1 MDENINLNIVNK
13 MILEDMQSYLPDDIL
28 VKVDRASMH
37 SSLETRLPMLDHRLI
52 NYVFRIPIE
61 KKIRFFKG
69 KWILKK
75 VLDKYLPAKLYERP
89 KKGFSVPMAEW
100 LRGPLKQWAEKLID
114 PKRIERD
121 GYFNPSLVQ
130 KKWEEHLSGKKNW
143 ESLLWNILIF
153 QLWLNKINNA

>member
-1 MDENINLNIVNK
+1 MIRNFNYVFSFLILFFVFQVNANQCNEELVKDFPLTLRSSKDLSPDELKKFIQGVDAQLFLQMDENINLNIVNK

-28 VKVDRASMH
+28 VKVDRASMY

-75 VLDKYLPAKLYERP
+75 VLNLE
-89 KKGFSVPMAEW
+89 
-100 LRGPLKQWAEKLID
+100 
-114 PKRIERD
+114 
-121 GYFNPSLVQ
+121 
-130 KKWEEHLSGKKNW
+130 
-143 ESLLWNILIF
+143 
-153 QLWLNKINNA
+153 